1 NYLGS
6 VEDKHYLGDG
16 DIKENHMI
24 HFIHKPLGFNI
35 DLKVVKLTVPHPLTN
50 ESVEVDF
57 SNSPTDIIK
66 IQQNLNRNIK
76 KMNNLT
82 QGGSLGESSF
92 SMPKL
97 ASDSIGS
104 VLVSE

>member
-1 NYLGS
+1 ALDEDELLTNLKAQLNDQPTVEVSTNYLGS

-57 SNSPTDIIK
+57 GNS
-66 IQQNLNRNIK
+66 
-76 KMNNLT
+76 
-82 QGGSLGESSF
+82 
-92 SMPKL
+92 
-97 ASDSIGS
+97 
-104 VLVSE
+104 